1 MPNRATSNVTVL
13 PAYGRDYKS
22 KKAMLEDFKANKD
35 FEHRNLVGFMTSGIA
50 SKNDFGNDTA
60 WETLQFRYKNI
71 ENIFVLTRAQF
82 DKL

>member
-1 MPNRATSNVTVL
+1 MPNNATSNVTVL

-35 FEHRNLVGFMTSGIA
+35 FEHRNLDGFLTSGIA
-50 SKNDFGNDTA
+50 NKNDFGSDSA
-60 WETLQFRYKNI
+60 WSTLQFRYKNI

>member
-13 PAYGRDYKS
+13 PAFGRDYKS
-22 KKAMLEDFKANKD
+22 KKAMLEDFKNNYD
-35 FEHRNLVGFMTSGIA
+35 FEHRNLDGFLTSGIA
-50 SKNDFGNDTA
+50 SKEDFGNDTA
-60 WETLQFRYKNI
+60 WKTLQFRYKNI

>member
-50 SKNDFGNDTA
+50 SKEDFANDTA
-60 WETLQFRYKNI
+60 WETLQFRYKNMANTFLI
-71 ENIFVLTRAQF
+71 TREQF